1 MLILDEATSA
11 LDSQSELSIQRSIDL
26 LKGKIT
32 IVVIAHRLS
41 TIKNVDRVLILDE
54 GEILEEG
61 SFKTLSEND
70 SSHLSSLIRS
80 QNI

>member
-1 MLILDEATSA
+1 M
-11 LDSQSELSIQRSIDL
+11 

-41 TIKNVDRVLILDE
+41 TIKNVDRVLILDK
-54 GEILEEG
+54 GEIIEEG
-61 SFKTLSEND
+61 SFKNLSEND
-70 SSHLSSLIRS
+70 NSHLSSLIRG

>member
-1 MLILDEATSA
+1 M
-11 LDSQSELSIQRSIDL
+11 

-41 TIKNVDRVLILDE
+41 TIKNVDRVLILDK
-54 GEILEEG
+54 GEIIEEG
-61 SFKTLSEND
+61 SFKNLSKND
-70 SSHLSSLIRS
+70 NSHLRALIRD

>member
-1 MLILDEATSA
+1 MILFNM
-11 LDSQSELSIQRSIDL
+11 

-41 TIKNVDRVLILDE
+41 TIKNVDRVLILDK
-54 GEILEEG
+54 GEIIEEG
-61 SFKTLSEND
+61 SFKNLSEND
-70 SSHLSSLIRS
+70 NSHLSSLIRG